1 MQAAAERRQTAML
14 GALAML
20 AGFLALNK
28 VQFVNGGRRRLFH
41 AAVVILSLAN
51 GAVGLASL
59 LVSTQTSS
67 FAS

>member
-1 MQAAAERRQTAML
+1 ML

-28 VQFVNGGRRRLFH
+28 VHFVGSGRRRLFH
-41 AAVVILSLAN
+41 ATVVVLSLAN

-59 LVSTQTSS
+59 VVGTQWQQLASS
-67 FAS
+67 

>member
-1 MQAAAERRQTAML
+1 ML

-28 VQFVNGGRRRLFH
+28 VQFAGDGRQRLFK
-41 AAVVILSLAN
+41 ATVVVLSLAN

-59 LVSTQTSS
+59 VLGVRYQQLGSS
-67 FAS
+67 